1 VGAFETASFVA
12 ALEREFETRI
22 KNIRSVM
29 SGADEFS
36 ASALILACRDEKGWE
51 DVYYLSGFPGSSG
64 VLVITPDEAN
74 LFVDSRYIALAGETC
89 ACGLVHC
96 TAERRRTPLRAAAE
110 YVAAMNLENV
120 AFGGA
125 QLTYSIYREL
135 CSVLKNAKLID
146 FSNVLMNMRRHKS
159 DAEVSCIMDA
169 AGIAE
174 RAFQYA
180 VEDVSAGAS
189 EREFAAMLEYAARA
203 GGGDFSYA
211 APVIVT
217 SGVRTSMPHAVPTEK
232 KFEWG
237 DLVIAD
243 FCVRKRGYVCDM
255 TRMFSIGE
263 PTKETLRLYSLLLWS
278 VEEAADIIAPG
289 RAAAEIDL
297 AARGV
302 IRSAGLGDCFTHG
315 VGHGIGI
322 AVHEMP
328 SINQFSGARLAE
340 GDTITLEPG
349 FYKPGWG
356 GMRVE
361 DDYLVT
367 KTGTRRLTGLS
378 NELYVVV

>member
-1 VGAFETASFVA
+1 
-12 ALEREFETRI
+12 
-22 KNIRSVM
+22 M
-29 SGADEFS
+29 SSADEFS
-36 ASALILACRDEKGWE
+36 ASALIVACHEGIGWE
-51 DVYYLSGFPGSSG
+51 DVYYLSGFSGSSG
-64 VLVITPDEAN
+64 ALVITPGEAS
-74 LFVDSRYIALAGETC
+74 LFIDSRYVAMAEETC

-96 TAERRRTPLRAAAE
+96 AAERRRAPLRAAAE
-110 YVAAMNLENV
+110 HVAAMNLERI
-120 AFGGA
+120 AFGGVR
-125 QLTYSIYREL
+125 LTYGTYREL
-135 CSVLKNAKLID
+135 RAVLGGAELTD
-146 FSNVLMNMRRHKS
+146 FSNVLLNMRRRKS
-159 DAEVSCIMDA
+159 DAEISCIMDA

-174 RAFQYA
+174 KAFQYA
-180 VEDVSAGAS
+180 VKDVSAGAS

-211 APVIVT
+211 APVMVA
-217 SGVRTSMPHAVPTEK
+217 SGVRTSMPHSVPTEK

-263 PTKETLRLYSLLLWS
+263 PTRETLRLYSLLLWS

-289 RAAAEIDL
+289 RAAVEIDL

-328 SINQFSGARLAE
+328 PINQFSGAILAE

-367 KTGTRRLTGLS
+367 KTGARRLTALS

>member
-1 VGAFETASFVA
+1 
-12 ALEREFETRI
+12 
-22 KNIRSVM
+22 M
-29 SGADEFS
+29 SGGDEFS
-36 ASALILACRDEKGWE
+36 ASALILACRDGMGWE

-64 VLVITPDEAN
+64 VLVITRDEAT
-74 LFVDSRYIALAGETC
+74 LFVDSRYAAMAGETC
-89 ACGLVHC
+89 ACGWVHC
-96 TAERRRTPLRAAAE
+96 TAERRRAPLRAAAE
-110 YVAAMNLENV
+110 YVAAMNLERV
-120 AFGGA
+120 AFGGSRLIYPA
-125 QLTYSIYREL
+125 YREL
-135 CSVLKNAKLID
+135 RSVLKSAKLTD
-146 FSNVLMNMRRHKS
+146 FSSVLLNMRRHKS
-159 DAEVSCIMDA
+159 DAEVGCIMDA
-169 AGIAE
+169 ADIAE
-174 RAFQYA
+174 RAFRYVVRDA
-180 VEDVSAGAS
+180 SAGTS
-189 EREFAAMLEYAARA
+189 EREFAAMLEYAARS

-211 APVIVT
+211 APVMVT
-217 SGVRTSMPHAVPTEK
+217 SGLRTFMPHAFPTEK

-263 PTKETLRLYSLLLWS
+263 PTRETLRLYSLLLWS

-289 RAAAEIDL
+289 RAASEIDL

-302 IRSAGLGDCFTHG
+302 IRSAGLGDYFTHG

-328 SINQFSGARLAE
+328 SINQFSGVRLAE

-367 KTGTRRLTGLS
+367 KTGARRLTGLS